1 MRNVA
6 ARTVALT
13 YPASHVAK
21 DTEKLI
27 RQLSL
32 ISFLMAKR
40 RPVTA
45 LEIKRDVEG
54 YSEMNDD
61 AFARRFYADRA
72 ELEALGI
79 ELRVERATD
88 GFYEAEN
95 YSLPPENFYLPS
107 VSFTDRELAALTTAL
122 KMLDGQFAYAEPLRL
137 ALQQLTWGRPSP
149 LSSPESES
157 IHIAA
162 GPDVDGREL
171 SQRLSK
177 IENAIFRRK
186 TVIFDYFTIG
196 RDATEKRRVDPYHL
210 LFRGGQFYVIGA
222 SHEREG
228 ELRMFRLTRIQGKIS
243 YASKAEH
250 DFPPPEDFNPRQYAE
265 LAEWQ
270 FGDDSQK
277 ASIWISERIAWLVE
291 RHFAQAGKIRAPK
304 RGEAVPGKGVIF
316 ETEYCVTTPLLS
328 WVLGLGPRARVLE
341 PASLAR
347 EATARISRLASS
359 HRGAF
364 ETAPRAGRRRSAGG
378 GSGEAQEASI
388 RPERFA
394 RLVTLAGILIGAAH
408 NSEPLTRSGLMVDLN
423 VSEEELQEDIDV
435 LNVVNFGGGSYVL
448 FAEVRGD
455 EIDVD
460 TEPYSEN
467 FARPARLLPL
477 EAKALVAAIDV
488 LGEYFPDDSLI
499 SARDKVVRALGEDP
513 AQSGLHIAAAR
524 ADDADVAGELTRAI
538 KQSRVVR
545 IEHYKED
552 QDEFSDREVEPY
564 SLMNGREGWYVHTYD
579 LSKQAPRDFRLDRIR
594 EVVVTD
600 KEFEPRDG
608 MQPDLDGWARTG
620 VVSSAN
626 VARIW
631 IAPER
636 ARWARE
642 EHDVKSELRD
652 GAIIIELPY
661 GGLGWLVTEL
671 FKFAG
676 DAVVLEPEDARSEVQ
691 RAARSLLQ
699 EVKDTPKAGGK
710 AAAKSVTKGG
720 GRRQPVA
727 TG

>member
-1 MRNVA
+1 M
-6 ARTVALT
+6 
-13 YPASHVAK
+13 AK

-107 VSFTDRELAALTTAL
+107 VHFTDRELAALTTAL
-122 KMLDGQFAYAEPLRL
+122 KMLDGRFAYAEPLRL
-137 ALQQLTWGRPSP
+137 ALQQLTWGRSSP
-149 LSSPESES
+149 LSSPEENS
-157 IHIAA
+157 IHVAV

-186 TVIFDYFTIG
+186 TVIFEYFTIG

-210 LFRGGQFYVIGA
+210 LYRGGQFYVIGA
-222 SHEREG
+222 SHERDG
-228 ELRMFRLTRIQGKIS
+228 QLRMFRLTRIQGKIS

-250 DFPPPEDFNPRQYAE
+250 DFSPPEDFNPRQYAT

-270 FGDDSQK
+270 FGEQSQK
-277 ASIWISERIAWLVE
+277 AKIWLSERIAWLAE
-291 RHFAQAGKIRAPK
+291 RHFADAGKIRPPK

-316 ETEYCVTTPLLS
+316 ETEYCQPGVLLA

-341 PASLAR
+341 PTTLAR
-347 EATARISRLASS
+347 EATSRLSRIAAN
-359 HRGAF
+359 HRGEF
-364 ETAPRAGRRRSAGG
+364 EVAPKAGRRRAAGG
-378 GSGEAQEASI
+378 GSGADAQEASI

-408 NSEPLTRSGLMVDLN
+408 NREQLTRSGLMTDLN

-448 FAEVRGD
+448 FAQVDGD
-455 EIDVD
+455 DVDVD
-460 TEPYSEN
+460 TEPYSDN

-499 SARDKVVRALGEDP
+499 SARAKVVKALGEDP
-513 AQSGLHIAAAR
+513 AEAGLHIAGAR
-524 ADDADVAGELTRAI
+524 ADDSEIAGQLSRAI
-538 KQSRVVR
+538 AEHRVVR

-552 QDEFSDREVEPY
+552 QDEFSDRRVEPY
-564 SLMNGREGWYVHTYD
+564 SLMNGREGWYVHCHD
-579 LSKQAPRDFRLDRIR
+579 LDKQQPRAFRLDRVR
-594 EVVVTD
+594 SVEETG
-600 KEFEPRDG
+600 ESFEPRPG
-608 MQPDLDGWARTG
+608 MEPELDGWARTG
-620 VVSSAN
+620 VVSSSN
-626 VARIW
+626 TARIW

-642 EHDVKSELRD
+642 EYDVKAELRD
-652 GAIIIELPY
+652 GAIVIELPY
-661 GGLGWLVTEL
+661 GGTGWLVTEI

-676 DAVVLEPEDARSEVQ
+676 DAVVLEPADARAEVQ
-691 RAARSLLQ
+691 RAARELLQ
-699 EVKDTPKAGGK
+699 EVKGTPRAGGK
-710 AAAKSVTKGG
+710 APRSKNGGPKSDGKDSAANGNG
-720 GRRQPVA
+720 QRAPVGA
-727 TG
+727 H

>member
-1 MRNVA
+1 MKRFA
-6 ARTVALT
+6 ASTSPPLT
-13 YPASHVAK
+13 YPASEVAK

-107 VSFTDRELAALTTAL
+107 VHFTDRELAALTTAL

-149 LSSPESES
+149 LSSPEQSS
-157 IHIAA
+157 IHIAV

-177 IENAIFRRK
+177 VENAIFRRK
-186 TVIFDYFTIG
+186 TVIFEYFTIG

-210 LFRGGQFYVIGA
+210 LYRGGQFYVIGH
-222 SHEREG
+222 SHERD
-228 ELRMFRLTRIQGKIS
+228 ELRMFRLSRIRGKIS

-250 DFPPPEDFNPRQYAE
+250 DFPPPDDFNPRQYAT

-270 FGDDSQK
+270 FGDNPQR
-277 ASIWISERIAWLVE
+277 AEIWISDRIAWLVE
-291 RHFAQAGKIRAPK
+291 RHFATAGKIRRPK

-316 ETEYCVTTPLLS
+316 ETDYCSTTPLMA
-328 WVLGLGPRARVLE
+328 WVLGLGPRARVLA
-341 PASLAR
+341 PASLVR
-347 EATARISRLASS
+347 EATRRLTRIAAS
-359 HRGAF
+359 HRGEF
-364 ETAPRAGRRRSAGG
+364 EVAPRAGRRRTAGG
-378 GSGEAQEASI
+378 SASSDAHEASI

-408 NSEPLTRSGLMVDLN
+408 SGERLTRSGLMTDLN
-423 VSEEELQEDIDV
+423 ISDEELQEDIEV

-448 FAEVRGD
+448 FAEVQGD
-455 EIDVD
+455 EIEVD

-488 LGEYFPDDSLI
+488 LGEYFPDDSLK
-499 SARDKVVRALGEDP
+499 SARAKVVGALGEDP
-513 AQSGLHIAAAR
+513 AQSGLHIATTR
-524 ADDADVAGELTRAI
+524 DDSGIAGEFSQAI
-538 KQSRVVR
+538 AEHRSVR

-552 QDEFSDREVEPY
+552 ADEFSEREVEPY
-564 SLMNGREGWYVHTYD
+564 SLMNGREGWYVHCFD
-579 LSKQAPRDFRLDRIR
+579 LTREAPRDFRLDRIR
-594 EVVVTD
+594 KVTVTD
-600 KEFEPRDG
+600 TRFEPREG

-626 VARIW
+626 TARIW
-631 IAPER
+631 IDPER

-642 EHDVKSELRD
+642 EYDVKAELRD
-652 GAIIIELPY
+652 GSIVIELPY
-661 GGLGWLVTEL
+661 GGLGWLVTEV

-676 DAVVLEPEDARSEVQ
+676 DAVVLEPADARGEVQ
-691 RAARSLLQ
+691 RAARALLQ
-699 EVKDTPKAGGK
+699 EIK
-710 AAAKSVTKGG
+710 AAARAADGHRVAKSG
-720 GRRQPVA
+720 GRREPVA